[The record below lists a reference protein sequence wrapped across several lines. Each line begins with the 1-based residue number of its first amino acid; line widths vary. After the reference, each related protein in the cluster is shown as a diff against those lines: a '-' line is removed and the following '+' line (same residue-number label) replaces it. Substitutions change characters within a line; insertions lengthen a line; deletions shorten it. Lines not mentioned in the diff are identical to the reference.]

1 MNNSPKLFICIGSL
15 EVSIIIGFIDEKN
28 NFEILEKL
36 SLPIEGIIENKIS
49 DLDKFTNLI
58 KKNVLL
64 IEQKINYTFKDLI
77 IILDNF
83 EISFLNLCGF
93 KKLNGTQISKEN
105 ITYIL
110 NSLKSCVD
118 EFEKSKKI
126 LHIFNSEYCLDKK
139 KLDNLP
145 IGLFGDF
152 YSQELSFNMINKNDY
167 NNLKNVFDKCN
178 LNIEK
183 VLKKSFVEGVNISNK
198 YNNIET
204 FFLIKINNHNSK
216 ISFFE
221 NASLKFEQVFKFG
234 IDIILNDISKIT
246 SLNKEN
252 VKLILNKINLVKSL
266 GNDEII
272 EKEFFTDNYRKI
284 KKKLIYEVA
293 LARIQEIAELIIFKN
308 INLKY
313 HNKVSKNIFLVIDS
327 QFEFK
332 GLNEI
337 FEFAFSL
344 NNKLDLNIIADSTD
358 DNLIKTTN
366 NIVQYGWKKE
376 AIPIAL
382 SKKSILRRFF
392 EAIFD

>member
-1 MNNSPKLFICIGSL
+1 MNNSPKLFICIGNL
-15 EVSIIIGFIDEKN
+15 EISIIIGFIDEKN

-36 SLPIEGIIENKIS
+36 LLPIEGIIENKIS

-58 KKNVLL
+58 KKNILL
-64 IEQKINYTFKDLI
+64 IEQKINYTFKDTIL
-77 IILDNF
+77 ILDNF

-145 IGLFGDF
+145 IGLFGNF

-167 NNLKNVFDKCN
+167 NNLKNIFDKCN
-178 LNIEK
+178 LKIKK
-183 VLKKSFVEGVNISNK
+183 VLKKSFVEGVNINNR

-204 FFLIKINNHNSK
+204 FFLIKINNHSSK

-234 IDIILNDISKIT
+234 TDIILSDISKIT

-252 VKLILNKINLVKSL
+252 VKLILNKINLAESL
-266 GNDEII
+266 SNDEII

-284 KKKLIYEVA
+284 KKKLIYEIA
-293 LARIQEIAELIIFKN
+293 LARIQEISELIIFKN

-313 HNKVSKNIFLVIDS
+313 YNKVSKNIFLVIDR
-327 QFEFK
+327 QLEFK
-332 GLNEI
+332 GLNKI

-344 NNKLDLNIIADSTD
+344 NNKLDLNIIADSSE

-366 NIVQYGWKKE
+366 NLVQYGWKKE

-382 SKKSILRRFF
+382 SKKSIFRRFF
-392 EAIFD
+392 EAIFG